1 MRREIPG
8 LVGLGEGRGE
18 LDWGL
23 GLGFTFT
30 DLEANIG
37 PVDAG
42 SSRRR
47 ESGHFRG
54 GLCLNASEET
64 TGNGEEEVGYILYR
78 TGREGGGE
86 LGCRG

>member
-1 MRREIPG
+1 MG
-8 LVGLGEGRGE
+8 L
-18 LDWGL
+18 GL

-54 GLCLNASEET
+54 GLCLNASEEMM
-64 TGNGEEEVGYILYR
+64 GNGEEEVGYI
-78 TGREGGGE
+78 GQRERGGGE
-86 LGCRG
+86 ELRCRG